1 MTNTPRD
8 PRDESSYGDDV
19 RTRPGYD
26 TPTAG
31 GIYDTPTERIG
42 YPGQDQRGAYG
53 AEPIMTRDG
62 PHMIAPRN
70 GVGTAAL
77 VLGVIG
83 VLTAVFM
90 IGGLLGLVAIVLGM
104 VGIGRAKRGE
114 ATNRG
119 SAMAG
124 VVLGLLA
131 LAITAGVAIAG
142 KNFYDNNKNEV
153 DTFTSCTQAAT
164 TDAARAA
171 CTEKFQ
177 DSVTK

>member
-1 MTNTPRD
+1 MTNSPMD
-8 PRDESSYGDDV
+8 PRDESAYGDDV

-26 TPTAG
+26 VPTDG
-31 GIYDTPTERIG
+31 VYDTPTERHG
-42 YPGQDQRGAYG
+42 HPGQDQRGAYG
-53 AEPIMTRDG
+53 AEPIVMRDE

-70 GVGTAAL
+70 GAGTAAL
-77 VLGVIG
+77 VLGIIG
-83 VLTAVFM
+83 VLTAVFL
-90 IGGLLGLVAIVLGM
+90 IGGLLGLLAIVLGM
-104 VGIGRAKRGE
+104 VALGRVKRNE

-119 SAMAG
+119 SALAG

-142 KNFYDNNKNEV
+142 KNFYDNNRNEV
-153 DTFTSCTQAAT
+153 DNFSSCTQAAT
-164 TDAARAA
+164 TNAARAA